1 MLTEER
7 CCGDDLVDE
16 DPANLPHDAVRR
28 FDTAISA
35 LKLERLV
42 FFWPVFGS
50 NRCLSCVATLCC
62 FYALS

>member
-1 MLTEER
+1 MLTEAR

-42 FFWPVFGS
+42 FLLAVFGS
-50 NRCLSCVATLCC
+50 NRCLSSVATLCC